1 MKKLVTTAALS
12 LAIIILL
19 ITVNLN
25 KYETIGD
32 ILENVENDYG
42 KIVSFLIVKDNYDEN
57 RKRERYGI
65 VGDDIPTFVEE
76 VSSLEI
82 NSSNG
87 SDTEILYPIIIHTKT
102 EEGFPQVTIT
112 ITNNGLVFD
121 GKEYKF
127 EKPDKFEDII
137 NHIID
142 NDPYHRDD

>member
-1 MKKLVTTAALS
+1 MKKLILTVALS

-25 KYETIGD
+25 KYETVGD
-32 ILENVENDYG
+32 ILENVEKDYG
-42 KIVSFLIVKDNYDEN
+42 EIVSFLIVKDNYDEN

-65 VGDDIPTFVEE
+65 VGDDTKAFVEE

-82 NSSNG
+82 KSLKG
-87 SDTEILYPIIIHTKT
+87 SDTEILYPIIFYIKT
-102 EEGFPQVTIT
+102 EEGFPQLAISIT
-112 ITNNGLVFD
+112 SNGLVFD

-127 EKPDKFEDII
+127 ENPDKFEDII

-142 NDPYHRDD
+142 NDPYH

>member
-1 MKKLVTTAALS
+1 MKKIIITVALS
-12 LAIIILL
+12 FAIIILL

-25 KYETIGD
+25 KYETVGD
-32 ILENVENDYG
+32 ILENVEKDYG
-42 KIVSFLIVKDNYDEN
+42 EIVSFLIVKDNYDEN

-65 VGDDIPTFVEE
+65 VGDDIKPFVEE

-87 SDTEILYPIIIHTKT
+87 SDTDILYPIIMHTKT
-102 EEGFPQVTIT
+102 EEGFPQLTIT
-112 ITNNGLVFD
+112 ITSNGLVFD
-121 GKEYKF
+121 GKEYLF

-142 NDPYHRDD
+142 NDLYH